1 MSKKHYNLISIGA
14 GSGGLSIAERAASYG
29 ASVAVIEN
37 KELGGTCVNVGCVP
51 KKVMWYAAGVAQGLM
66 DAQDYGFNVDLEGDF
81 NGEKAGKLNWSKLVA
96 KRENYI
102 GGILDWYD
110 GYLGGAGVE
119 VINGSAKFLDNK
131 TIEVTQDGE
140 TTQYTADNIVIASG
154 GRPNIPTDI
163 EGADLG
169 IDSDGFFQQLEEVQ
183 PKKVVVVGGGYIAL
197 ELAMLMDGLG
207 SDVST
212 LHQGRRVLAGFD
224 QMIKDALDQQMKSD
238 GITRYM
244 TEKVSKVIDQGEG
257 DHGNANGLNKV
268 TIEFEDGTKITDVDA
283 LIWATGRAPNTDNI
297 GLENTD
303 VEINPNGTVVVDDY
317 EKTKVD
323 GIWAIG
329 DIIGKAALT
338 PVAIAAGRRLGDRL
352 YGNKP
357 ERKMSYDDIATVMF
371 THPPIGTIGMSEEEA
386 REKFPGAEGTADG
399 VKVYQTDFVPM
410 YHTMTRHKVKT
421 HMKLIVQGENEK
433 IIGCHII
440 GTGADEMLQGFAV
453 AIRMGATKAD
463 FDDTIAIHPVSAEE
477 LVTMK

>member
-1 MSKKHYNLISIGA
+1 MMSNHYDLISIGA

-29 ASVAVIEN
+29 AKVAVIEN

-66 DAQDYGFNVDLEGDF
+66 DAQDYGFDVDLEG
-81 NGEKAGKLNWSKLVA
+81 GAGKLNWKKLVD

-119 VINGSAKFLDNK
+119 VIEGGAKFLDNK
-131 TIEVTQDGE
+131 TIEVDVDGE
-140 TTQYTADNIVIASG
+140 KITYTADNIVIATG
-154 GRPNIPTDI
+154 GRPIIPANI
-163 EGADLG
+163 EGSELG
-169 IDSDGFFQQLEEVQ
+169 LNSDGFFQELHDIQ

-207 SDVST
+207 SDVSV
-212 LHQGRRVLAGFD
+212 LHQGWPVLEGFD
-224 QMIKDALDQQMKSD
+224 STIQAALSQQMKDD
-238 GITRYM
+238 GLKRYHD
-244 TEKVSKVIDQGEG
+244 EIISKVVDQGEG
-257 DHGNANGLNKV
+257 PDGLKQV
-268 TIEFEDGTKITDVDA
+268 TIEFEDGTKITDVDS
-283 LIWATGRAPNTDNI
+283 LIWAIGRRPNTDNI

-303 VEINPNGTVVVDDY
+303 VEVSPRGTVVVDDY
-317 EKTKVD
+317 EKTTVD
-323 GIWAIG
+323 GIYAIG
-329 DIIGKAALT
+329 DIIGKAPLT

-352 YGNKP
+352 YGGKP

-371 THPPIGTIGMSEEEA
+371 THPPIGTIGMSEEKALEVYGDDVA
-386 REKFPGAEGTADG
+386 NGGI
-399 VKVYQTDFVPM
+399 KVYKTDFVPM

-433 IIGCHII
+433 IVGCHII
-440 GTGADEMLQGFAV
+440 GLGADEMLQGFAV

>member
-371 THPPIGTIGMSEEEA
+371 THPPIGTIGMSEEQA